1 MLSLVLG
8 VPFMV
13 VMVYF
18 MVATPPESLNHVTNK
33 TVGNN
38 TNITIPHM
46 SSEGHYKL
54 MILPGLS
61 VDNLIMFVLAT
72 PVQVLL
78 FFFSNTDYVKYLC
91 A

>member
-1 MLSLVLG
+1 MSLVLG
-8 VPFMV
+8 VPSLV

-33 TVGNN
+33 TEGNN
-38 TNITIPHM
+38 TNITIPPM

-61 VDNLIMFVLAT
+61 VDNLIMFALAT
-72 PVQVLL
+72 PVQVCT
-78 FFFSNTDYVKYLC
+78 FFI
-91 A
+91 